1 MFLKVD
7 FAVSQTDEL
16 PNQKFDL
23 RTLHGRYSAW
33 LKTRLVKRYGAQD
46 AEDLVQETWLRL
58 SSYWPATDIRYPRA
72 FLLRVAANLA
82 ADRRARQTRKSE
94 YLDHAGA
101 NGPDVSLPTQAEALL
116 VKEVILSLPEPLRD
130 VFLLSR
136 LDGLTNAQIG
146 ERLGISPKTVEW
158 RMTRALAHCAA
169 QLRR

>member
-1 MFLKVD
+1 
-7 FAVSQTDEL
+7 VSQTDEL
-16 PNQKFDL
+16 PSHKWDL
-23 RTLHGRYSAW
+23 ITLHARYAEWFKS
-33 LKTRLVKRYGAQD
+33 RLVKRYGPQD
-46 AEDLVQETWLRL
+46 AEDLIQETWLRL
-58 SSYWPATDIRYPRA
+58 SSHRPEAEIRHPRA

-82 ADRRARQTRKSE
+82 ADRSARRSKRSQ
-94 YLDHAGA
+94 YLEQSGVFGDHWS
-101 NGPDVSLPTQAEALL
+101 VLPTQTEGLL
-116 VKEVILSLPEPLRD
+116 VKELILGLPEPLRD